1 VQLLCY
7 SDLLVTPPFWL
18 LLLALAIIVVVVRV
32 VLDGRA
38 RAVARLRA
46 EWGQRSDREYRLDA
60 IADAHRSRAAG
71 EASAVLDDR
80 TWNDLH
86 LDDVFAVFDRTMSTL
101 GQHALYHRLREVPEG
116 RHLESFEALVTR
128 MADDAAARERAQ
140 LALGRLTDPRGYD
153 LWWLGQRDVL
163 PPQRWYVVF
172 PMLALLTLGVAVA
185 LPFRP
190 SLFPL
195 FLLMVAINIGVRNA
209 TDRDVRNVAVTFR
222 QLAPVIA
229 VGQKLGFLEGPA
241 IDAIVAPLR
250 TDAPGLS
257 RLKTIA
263 RWVSGDPFMLSVQPG
278 PFAVVGTDL
287 VSVVYD
293 YLNFVFLL
301 DVNGVYF
308 GAGELRARG
317 TALLRVMAAAGDV
330 DAAISVASYRA
341 SHDGWT
347 RPGFRPPGAE
357 ATLTDVWHPLVD
369 QAVPNSM
376 VMPPGRGVLVTGS
389 NMSGKTTFLRTVG
402 VNAVL
407 AQTIHTCLATEYA
420 APMFHV
426 RSCIGR
432 SDDLLAGKSYY
443 IVEVESLIGLV
454 QASQRDAPHLILLD
468 ELFRG
473 TNAVE
478 RIAAGQAVLRELVT
492 GGGAARH
499 VVIAATHDG
508 ELVDLLP
515 DLFAAVHFGDAVVDD
530 TMVFDHRLQPGP
542 ATSRNAIALL
552 RMNGAPDRMVQNAL
566 ECAVMLD
573 GQRAASGR

>member
-1 VQLLCY
+1 M
-7 SDLLVTPPFWL
+7 TPPLWL
-18 LLLALAIIVVVVRV
+18 LILGLAIVVVVVRV

-46 EWGQRSDREYRLDA
+46 EWGQRSNREYRLDA
-60 IADAHRSRAAG
+60 IAASHRSRAAG
-71 EASAVLDDR
+71 EGGAVLDDR

-86 LDDVFAVFDRTMSTL
+86 LDDVFAVWDRTMSTL
-101 GQHALYHRLREVPEG
+101 GQHALYHRLRGVPAG

-128 MADDAAARERAQ
+128 MAEDAPARERAQ
-140 LALGRLTDPRGYD
+140 LALGRLTDLRGYD

-163 PPQRWYVVF
+163 PPQRWHVTF
-172 PMLALLTLGVAVA
+172 PLLALLTLGVAVA
-185 LPFRP
+185 LPFRL
-190 SLFPL
+190 SLIPL
-195 FLLMVAINIGVRNA
+195 LLLMIAVNVAVRNA
-209 TDRDVRNVAVTFR
+209 TDRHVRDVAATFR

-229 VGQKLGFLEGPA
+229 VGQALGFLDGPD
-241 IDAIVAPLR
+241 IDPLVAPLR
-250 TDAPGLS
+250 AEAPGLN

-293 YLNFVFLL
+293 YLNLIFLL

-317 TALLRVMAAAGDV
+317 AAVLRVMAAAGDV

-347 RPGFRPPGAE
+347 RPRFLPPGAE

-369 QAVPNSM
+369 QAVPNSI
-376 VMPPGRGVLVTGS
+376 VMPSGRGVLVTGS
-389 NMSGKTTFLRTVG
+389 NMSGKSTFLRTVG

-407 AQTIHTCLATEYA
+407 AQTIHTCLAVEYA

-432 SDDLLAGKSYY
+432 SDDLLSGKSYY
-443 IVEVESLIGLV
+443 IVEVESLIALV
-454 QASQRDAPHLILLD
+454 QASQGEAPHLILLD

-492 GGGAARH
+492 GGGTTRH

-515 DLFAAVHFGDAVVDD
+515 ELFAAVHFGDSVVDEG
-530 TMVFDHRLQPGP
+530 MVFDHRLKPGK

-552 RMNGAPDRMVQNAL
+552 RMNGAPPRMVRDAL
-566 ECAVMLD
+566 DCAAVLD
-573 GQRAASGR
+573 SQRAAQRIGDF